1 VISTE
6 HGFEIHRIVVAID
19 SSAHAASALEA
30 AATLAA
36 ELHAEL
42 EGIFVEDINLARLA
56 ELPVGREIQFLTGQA
71 RDFTAA
77 ALAAQNKEQEFS
89 ARRAFA
95 AAATRARITHV
106 FRVARGLVDVEVISA
121 AGNADLLI
129 LGMGGKSP
137 GGRGRLGNTARAAA
151 ERAPHSVLISKPG
164 VRSVGAPLVC
174 YDGSVGAKRALEA
187 AVRLSGVRNKGLTA
201 LIIARDMD
209 QAGALRQEV
218 DDRLKASPTRPK
230 FLHSAH
236 PVPDQMCR
244 FATESGADVLVI
256 GADCELIA
264 GAEKL
269 KMLEQIA
276 CPVLLVR

>member
-1 VISTE
+1 MSPIENS
-6 HGFEIHRIVVAID
+6 FEVHRIVVAID

-56 ELPVGREIQFLTGQA
+56 QLPVGREIQFLTGQA

-77 ALAAQNKEQEFS
+77 SLEAQNKEQEFS
-89 ARRAFA
+89 ARRAIA
-95 AAATRARITHV
+95 AAAARARITHV
-106 FRVARGLVDVEVISA
+106 FRVARGQVDVEVISA

-129 LGMGGKSP
+129 LGMGGKSL

-164 VRSVGAPLVC
+164 MRSLGAPLVC
-174 YDGSVGAKRALEA
+174 YDGSNGARRALA
-187 AVRLSGVRNKGLTA
+187 AAIRLLGVRENGLTV
-201 LIIARDMD
+201 LIVAQDMD
-209 QAGALRQEV
+209 RAEALRKEV
-218 DDRLKASPTRPK
+218 DDRLVSLTTRPK

-236 PVPDQMCR
+236 PAPDQMCR
-244 FATESGADVLVI
+244 LARESGADVLVI

-264 GAEKL
+264 GAERL
-269 KMLEQIA
+269 QMLEQIA
-276 CPVLLVR
+276 CPVLLIR

>member
-77 ALAAQNKEQEFS
+77 ALEAQNKEQEFS
-89 ARRAFA
+89 ARRAIA

-106 FRVARGLVDVEVISA
+106 FRVARGQVDVEVISA

-129 LGMGGKSP
+129 LGMGGGSP
-137 GGRGRLGNTARAAA
+137 GGRGRLGSTARAAA

-164 VRSVGAPLVC
+164 MRSIGAPLVC
-174 YDGSVGAKRALEA
+174 YDGSDGAKRALEA
-187 AVRLSGVRNKGLTA
+187 AIRLSGVRENGITV
-201 LIIARDMD
+201 LIVARDVD
-209 QAGALRQEV
+209 QAGVLRQEV
-218 DDRLKASPTRPK
+218 DGRLEPLRMRPK

-236 PVPDQMCR
+236 PAPDQMCR

-256 GADCELIA
+256 SADSDLIG

>member
-1 VISTE
+1 
-6 HGFEIHRIVVAID
+6 VVAID
-19 SSAHAASALEA
+19 SSAHASAALEA

-56 ELPVGREIQFLTGQA
+56 ELPVGREIRFLTGQA

-77 ALAAQNKEQEFS
+77 ALEAQNKEQEFS

-95 AAATRARITHV
+95 AAATRARITHA
-106 FRVARGLVDVEVISA
+106 FRVARGQVDVEVISA

-129 LGMGGKSP
+129 LGVGGKSP
-137 GGRGRLGNTARAAA
+137 GGRDRLGNTARAAA

-164 VRSVGAPLVC
+164 VRSIGSPLVC
-174 YDGSVGAKRALEA
+174 YDGSDGAKRALEA
-187 AVRLSGVRNKGLTA
+187 AVRLSGVRENGITV
-201 LIIARDMD
+201 LIIAEDVD
-209 QAGALRQEV
+209 QAGSLRQEV
-218 DDRLKASPTRPK
+218 NDRLESLPTRAK

-236 PVPDQMCR
+236 PAPDQMCR
-244 FATESGADVLVI
+244 FAAESGADVLVI
-256 GADCELIA
+256 GADSDLIA

-269 KMLEQIA
+269 VILEQIA